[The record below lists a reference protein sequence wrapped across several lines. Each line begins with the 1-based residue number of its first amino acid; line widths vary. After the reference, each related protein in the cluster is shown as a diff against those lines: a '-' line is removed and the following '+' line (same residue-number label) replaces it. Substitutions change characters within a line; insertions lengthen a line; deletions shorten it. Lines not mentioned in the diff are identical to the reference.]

1 MTKSELS
8 VIIKELYK
16 KYPQEFDSMN
26 KSEKVRYAN
35 ELYDTVGKYDAQLV
49 MSAILRIFNRNYPK
63 PPNKQQLLMYISRML
78 FERRSD
84 VFIKMY
90 DNGYYKI
97 GLTGDEEEISR
108 KAFERWDKI
117 AIEFLKDKITDAH
130 KNEIKSAVNTC
141 EYLSE
146 YKGLILFDDNLPI
159 PPGYN
164 PNKEWN
170 YSTPTA
176 HLHSQKY

>member
-63 PPNKQQLLMYISRML
+63 TPNKQQLLMYISRML
-78 FERRSD
+78 FERASE
-84 VFIKMY
+84 VFCKMHKF
-90 DNGYYKI
+90 GYFRQNLS
-97 GLTGDEEEISR
+97 GSDEEIKKREYELFMQVSEDFIRYTLSP
-108 KAFERWDKI
+108 RWK
-117 AIEFLKDKITDAH
+117 KK
-130 KNEIKSAVNTC
+130 
-141 EYLSE
+141 
-146 YKGLILFDDNLPI
+146 
-159 PPGYN
+159 
-164 PNKEWN
+164 
-170 YSTPTA
+170 
-176 HLHSQKY
+176 